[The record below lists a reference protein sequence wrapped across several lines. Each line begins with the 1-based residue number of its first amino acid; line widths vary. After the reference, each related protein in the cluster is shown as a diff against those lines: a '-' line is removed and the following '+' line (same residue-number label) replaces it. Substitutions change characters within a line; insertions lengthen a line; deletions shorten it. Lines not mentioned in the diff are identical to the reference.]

1 MDLNGMVEKMKAH
14 PEYPKM
20 GMIASHLGVV
30 RGTSLDGRGVRGIE
44 VSFDGDMVDKIL
56 REIKR
61 MPGIV
66 EVMVET
72 YGGRRQVGDEIM
84 KVVVGGD
91 VRDNVFPALIR
102 AVDRIKS
109 EASMKNELF

>member
-30 RGTSLDGRGVRGIE
+30 RGTSLDGRGVKGIE
-44 VSFDGDMVDKIL
+44 VSFDGDMVDKIVH
-56 REIKR
+56 EIKR
-61 MPGIV
+61 MPGII

-72 YGGRRQVGDEIM
+72 YGGRLEVGDEVM
-84 KVVVGGD
+84 TVLVGGD
-91 VRDNVFPALIR
+91 IRDNVFPALIR
-102 AVDRIKS
+102 AVNRIKS
-109 EASMKNELF
+109 EASAKKELF